1 LNYAFINYII
11 YLVRWGNKLTQY
23 LLPGVDV
30 LSAKSKTADQ
40 VWVRKMNRAI
50 ILQVFRTHPALSR
63 ARLAIETGLNPSTVS
78 SIISELIQE
87 NLVRETDLI
96 QSAIGRPG
104 RLLEIN
110 PEGGCALGI
119 EINVDYIEFLITD
132 FAANVLWRERQAS
145 VPEVGQEEIILK
157 VSNLARKA
165 SAFIQDCKSRRLLGV
180 GVGVPGLV
188 DVSSGL
194 LRIAPNLHWV
204 NVPIRDVLAGWFDC
218 PIYVENEANAAAL
231 GEYYFGAVRNVKD
244 FIYLSAGIGLG
255 SGIVMGGKLFRGM
268 FGYAGEAGHMT
279 LDVNGEI
286 CGCGK
291 RGCWET
297 FVGPRAVEHRV
308 QRSIAAGAKSI
319 LSDMVK
325 GDLKNIVIDDVIQAA
340 QDGDQIAVDALGEV
354 AFYLGIGIA
363 NLVNLFN
370 VEVIV
375 LGGALNKASPF
386 LLKDVER
393 VVFENTLA
401 PGREHLR
408 IIPSAHGTDACVMGA
423 IALVLDDFIRE
434 PDLSGGVIDHSKK
447 GGKGM
452 D

>member
-1 LNYAFINYII
+1 
-11 YLVRWGNKLTQY
+11 
-23 LLPGVDV
+23 
-30 LSAKSKTADQ
+30 LSATNNTADQ

-50 ILQVFRTHPALSR
+50 ILQVFRTNPTLSR
-63 ARLAIETGLNPSTVS
+63 ARLATETGLNPSTVS
-78 SIISELIQE
+78 AIIGELIQE
-87 NLVRETDLI
+87 NFIRETNLI
-96 QSAIGRPG
+96 QSSTGGRPG

-132 FAANVLWRERQAS
+132 FAANKLWRQRQSTAF
-145 VPEVGQEEIILK
+145 EIGQEEIMQQ
-157 VSNLARKA
+157 VSLLAKKA
-165 SAFIQDCKSRRLLGV
+165 SAFIQERGSRLLGV

-204 NVPIRDVLAGWFDC
+204 NVPIRDVLAKYFDC

-244 FIYLSAGIGLG
+244 FIYLSTGIGLG
-255 SGIVMGGKLFRGM
+255 SGIVIGGKLFRGM

-279 LDVNGEI
+279 LDVNGDL

-297 FVGPRAVEHRV
+297 FVGPRAVEQRV
-308 QRSIAAGAKSI
+308 QRSLAAGAKSI
-319 LSDMVK
+319 LRDMVK
-325 GDLKNIVIDDVIQAA
+325 GDIKNIVFDDVIKAA
-340 QDGDQIAVDALGEV
+340 KMGDQTAMDALAKV
-354 AFYLGIGIA
+354 AFYMGIGIA

-375 LGGALNKASPF
+375 LGGALNNASSF
-386 LLKDVER
+386 ILEDIKS
-393 VVFENTLA
+393 VVSANTLA
-401 PGREHLR
+401 PGKEHLR

-423 IALVLDDFIRE
+423 IALVLDDIICE
-434 PDLSGGVIDHSKK
+434 PVF
-447 GGKGM
+447 
-452 D
+452 